1 MRLFSGIVP
10 QVSEEIVKAL
20 LENRDI
26 EAEERKEVVRDAVS
40 VFENYMQL
48 DREATEKAKDLLQ
61 ARNLP
66 QTEFQRVR
74 KLAAEQKGIK
84 VGDEMMDYLLDQ
96 LIEILMHSNNV
107 DEVYAED
114 HGLRRT
120 MRPVLK
126 KFLDIDAELDGEV
139 RGKLKHVQEGSR
151 TWEVEYQRIMGDI
164 QRRKGLTR

>member
-10 QVSEEIVKAL
+10 QLSEEIAKAL
-20 LENRDI
+20 LDNRDI
-26 EAEERKEVVRDAVS
+26 EAEDKSEVVKDVQS
-40 VFENYMQL
+40 VFDNYLSLERQAM
-48 DREATEKAKDLLQ
+48 EKAKDLLQ

-84 VGDEMMDYLLDQ
+84 IGEDMMDHLLDQ

-126 KFLDIDAELDGEV
+126 KFLDLDAELENEV

-164 QRRKGLTR
+164 QRRRGLNR

>member
-10 QVSEEIVKAL
+10 QLSEEIAKAL
-20 LENRDI
+20 LDNRDI
-26 EAEERKEVVRDAVS
+26 EAEDKSEVVRDVQS
-40 VFENYMQL
+40 VFDNYLTLERQ
-48 DREATEKAKDLLQ
+48 ATEKAKDMLQ
-61 ARNLP
+61 ARSLP

-84 VGDEMMDYLLDQ
+84 VGDDMMDHLLDQ

-120 MRPVLK
+120 MRPALK
-126 KFLDIDAELDGEV
+126 KFLDLDAEIENEV

-164 QRRKGLTR
+164 QRRRGLNR

>member
-10 QVSEEIVKAL
+10 QLSEEIVKAL

-26 EAEERKEVVRDAVS
+26 EAEEKKEVVRDAVS

-61 ARNLP
+61 ARSLP
-66 QTEFQRVR
+66 QSEFQRVR

-84 VGDEMMDYLLDQ
+84 IGDEMMDYLLDQ

>member
-10 QVSEEIVKAL
+10 QLSEEIAKAL
-20 LENRDI
+20 LDNRDI
-26 EAEERKEVVRDAVS
+26 EAEDKSEVVRDVQS
-40 VFENYMQL
+40 VFDNYLALEKQAM
-48 DREATEKAKDLLQ
+48 EKAKDLLQ

-84 VGDEMMDYLLDQ
+84 IGEDMMDHLLDQ

-126 KFLDIDAELDGEV
+126 KFLDLDAEVENEV

-164 QRRKGLTR
+164 QRRRGLNR